1 MRQRSPLAIEFL
13 GLTLSC
19 GMAWAQT
26 APSSTRVV
34 VEEQIAL
41 PTETV
46 IGAPL
51 PAPLTPPG
59 CERLAI
65 IDMRN
70 TDDGW
75 TTATLAG
82 DVPEAGGGVLAWRG
96 AGESMSGFLRGDD
109 GRRWRIIAADTGSR
123 LELVDVDRLPPCA
136 EIPSRASAEALVH
149 AHEGGLVDAG
159 MLAAC
164 DTGRPIDVLV
174 VYTAAARATAGGK
187 SAIEGQITA
196 AIAAANASYGNS
208 RINARLNLLMQTET
222 DYVSSD
228 FGTDLGRLA
237 ATNDG
242 QLDWVHALR
251 DTIGA
256 DMVAMVRVDGEYCG
270 IAYLMYS
277 NGPESQDI
285 PFSVTA
291 LGCLSNQT
299 LAHELGHNMGCCH
312 ASGDG
317 GGCTGGGLWSY
328 SLGWRFNG
336 QSGSQFRTIMAYA
349 PGNRIDYFSNPR
361 VNYDARPTGVTIGQ
375 ANEADNATTINDTW
389 QTISGF
395 RCNRGAVSQADC
407 DGNASVDALDIA
419 FGLGS
424 DCDGDGAL
432 DDCGFNAAQPCTT
445 NAARAFCPAGI
456 VSSRR
461 NPAPAASD
469 YFGQSVGCSATVAA
483 VGAPGDDDRGS
494 FAGKVAIYER
504 TGEVWAYAGT
514 VYAPDA
520 AASAQ
525 FGASVAVDRDLVLV
539 GASAANAG
547 GIPTGRVY
555 VFARTP
561 GGWSVVQTIE
571 CPMPTYGDLFGD
583 KMVVRDGLL
592 LVGSRGNRANALVSA
607 GAAFVFE
614 RAGDAFTFRQRLT
627 APTPQTQALFG
638 FAVATDG
645 ARIVVATPYETT
657 GNIMTGAAYVYTRVD
672 GAWTLETRLQ
682 GSNTS
687 SRFGSAVTIDGD
699 RVVVGAPG
707 DTYAGY
713 EAGAVYSYRFAGSWY
728 PTTVL
733 RPSMNSDRTRL
744 GNGVALSGSRLLAS
758 TKPDQS
764 ATGVTT
770 LFLEQGVDW
779 IRQSTQ
785 YSGNALFMQRD
796 FGMVGAPY
804 SDELAVDSGAARI
817 IMWASDCNGNGI
829 PDRCDIDLGAASD
842 ANGNGVPDACGEAIY
857 DLDGNGFVDFG
868 DVSLVLL
875 NMGACPAPCP
885 YDLSGDGWVD
895 SGDLSLLL
903 LQFG

>member
-1 MRQRSPLAIEFL
+1 MRRRPLLAIKSVTVAL
-13 GLTLSC
+13 LC
-19 GMAWAQT
+19 GVVWAQT

-34 VEEQIAL
+34 ADEPIAL
-41 PTETV
+41 QTETL
-46 IGAPL
+46 IGTPL
-51 PAPLTPPG
+51 PAALTPPG

-65 IDMRN
+65 TDIRS

-75 TTATLAG
+75 ITATLAG
-82 DVPEAGGGVLAWRG
+82 DAPEAGGGVLAWRG

-109 GRRWRIIAADTGSR
+109 GRRWRIIAAETGSR
-123 LELVDVDRLPPCA
+123 LELVDTDRLPPCA
-136 EIPSRASAEALVH
+136 EIPSRESAEALVH
-149 AHEGGLVDAG
+149 VREGGLAEAG

-187 SAIEGQITA
+187 SSIEGQITA

-228 FGTDLGRLA
+228 FGTDLARLA

-277 NGPESQDI
+277 NGPEAQDI

-317 GGCTGGGLWSY
+317 GGCTSGGLWSY
-328 SLGWRFNG
+328 SLGWRFYG

-389 QTISGF
+389 QTISSF

-407 DGNASVDALDIA
+407 DGNGSVDALDIA

-432 DDCGFNAAQPCTT
+432 DDCNFNASQPCTT

-456 VSSRR
+456 VITKR
-461 NPAPAASD
+461 NPAPATSD
-469 YFGQSVGCSATVAA
+469 YFGQSVGCSSTVAA

-539 GASAANAG
+539 GASAANAA

-555 VFARTP
+555 VFARAS

-583 KMVVRDGLL
+583 KMLVRDGLL
-592 LVGSRGNRANALVSA
+592 IVGARGNRPNGLASA

-614 RAGDAFTFRQRLT
+614 RAGNAFVFRQRIT
-627 APTPQTQALFG
+627 APTPQAQALFG
-638 FAVATDG
+638 FSIATDG
-645 ARIVVATPYETT
+645 ARIVVATPYETSGST
-657 GNIMTGAAYVYTRVD
+657 MTGAAYVYTRVD
-672 GAWTLETRLQ
+672 GTWTLESRLQ
-682 GSNTS
+682 GSNTP
-687 SRFGSAVTIDGD
+687 SRFGSSVAIDGD
-699 RVVVGAPG
+699 RLVVGASG

-713 EAGAVYSYRFAGSWY
+713 EAGAVYGYRFTGSWNA
-728 PTTVL
+728 TAVL
-733 RPSMNSDRTRL
+733 RPSLNSDRTRL
-744 GNGVALSGSRLLAS
+744 GTGVALSGPRLLAS

-764 ATGVTT
+764 GTGVTT
-770 LFLEQGVDW
+770 LFLEQGTDW
-779 IRQSTQ
+779 VRQSTQ
-785 YSGNALFMQRD
+785 YSGNAVFMQRD

-868 DVSLVLL
+868 DVSVLLL

-895 SGDLSLLL
+895 PGDLSLLL

>member
-1 MRQRSPLAIEFL
+1 MEQLEAHARSLAREHALGPLKNDHRLMRRLADSERVIARCHELLMVAHAAGCALSPAAEWLL
-13 GLTLSC
+13 DNHGL
-19 GMAWAQT
+19 
-26 APSSTRVV
+26 

-41 PTETV
+41 QTETV

-65 IDMRN
+65 IDMRS

-75 TTATLAG
+75 TTATLSG
-82 DVPEAGGGVLAWRG
+82 DAPEAGGGVLAWRG

-109 GRRWRIIAADTGSR
+109 GRRWRIIAAETGSR

-174 VYTAAARATAGGK
+174 VYTAAARTTAGGK

-237 ATNDG
+237 ASNDG

-389 QTISGF
+389 PTISGF

-407 DGNASVDALDIA
+407 DGNASVDALDVA

-432 DDCGFNAAQPCTT
+432 DDCGFNA
-445 NAARAFCPAGI
+445 
-456 VSSRR
+456 
-461 NPAPAASD
+461 
-469 YFGQSVGCSATVAA
+469 
-483 VGAPGDDDRGS
+483 
-494 FAGKVAIYER
+494 
-504 TGEVWAYAGT
+504 
-514 VYAPDA
+514 
-520 AASAQ
+520 
-525 FGASVAVDRDLVLV
+525 
-539 GASAANAG
+539 
-547 GIPTGRVY
+547 
-555 VFARTP
+555 
-561 GGWSVVQTIE
+561 
-571 CPMPTYGDLFGD
+571 
-583 KMVVRDGLL
+583 
-592 LVGSRGNRANALVSA
+592 
-607 GAAFVFE
+607 
-614 RAGDAFTFRQRLT
+614 
-627 APTPQTQALFG
+627 
-638 FAVATDG
+638 
-645 ARIVVATPYETT
+645 
-657 GNIMTGAAYVYTRVD
+657 
-672 GAWTLETRLQ
+672 
-682 GSNTS
+682 
-687 SRFGSAVTIDGD
+687 
-699 RVVVGAPG
+699 
-707 DTYAGY
+707 
-713 EAGAVYSYRFAGSWY
+713 
-728 PTTVL
+728 
-733 RPSMNSDRTRL
+733 
-744 GNGVALSGSRLLAS
+744 
-758 TKPDQS
+758 
-764 ATGVTT
+764 
-770 LFLEQGVDW
+770 
-779 IRQSTQ
+779 
-785 YSGNALFMQRD
+785 
-796 FGMVGAPY
+796 
-804 SDELAVDSGAARI
+804 
-817 IMWASDCNGNGI
+817 
-829 PDRCDIDLGAASD
+829 
-842 ANGNGVPDACGEAIY
+842 
-857 DLDGNGFVDFG
+857 
-868 DVSLVLL
+868 
-875 NMGACPAPCP
+875 
-885 YDLSGDGWVD
+885 
-895 SGDLSLLL
+895 
-903 LQFG
+903 